1 MTTIEVHYK
10 ADIEDDELEP
20 LRMEHFY
27 FPGGLWLMGTVLSVL
42 GFLAEIVTHRPRK
55 SKSDVPV
62 EEPGVTQFT

>member
-1 MTTIEVHYK
+1 MIIEIGFDAVE
-10 ADIEDDELEP
+10 EDDDPEP

-27 FPGGLWLMGTVLSVL
+27 FPGGLWLMGILLSVL